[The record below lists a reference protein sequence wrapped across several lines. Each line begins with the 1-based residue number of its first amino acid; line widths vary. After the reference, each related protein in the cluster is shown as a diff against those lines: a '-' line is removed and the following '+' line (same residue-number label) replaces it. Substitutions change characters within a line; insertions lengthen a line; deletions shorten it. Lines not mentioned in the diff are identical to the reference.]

1 MLIDYQGVFEV
12 RILKSSGAIACVAAL
27 LGLTA
32 LTDAQAQT
40 VTQSGYTGI
49 FQGISEETATI
60 AGSSVGGGTAYAYV
74 MKIDLDAPGVSFTTS
89 PGAAGD
95 TPNSGTGNE
104 VITQTTSQF
113 MSATGVQVAM
123 NAGYFSCPCV
133 TNASNAEFIDG
144 LAVSNGNLVS
154 SDQSN
159 YIDLLLTAKN
169 QASFAA
175 GGSANLSG
183 IYNAVA
189 GSGYAVQN
197 GVNVGTKINSSSTSE
212 DPRAMIGLSQSGQYM
227 YLVTVDSGASDGA
240 GLNGM
245 QLGALAVDLGLYN
258 AINMDGGG
266 STSMVVQGANGKPNV
281 LESPYTGAER
291 YDGNSIGVYALP
303 LAPVPLPPGLGLFAS
318 GLVGLVTVARRK
330 LFG

>member
-1 MLIDYQGVFEV
+1 MKQ
-12 RILKSSGAIACVAAL
+12 LKYARTLAAAVAL
-27 LGLTA
+27 LGLSA

-40 VTQSGYTGI
+40 VTQSGYTPI

-60 AGSSVGGGTAYAYV
+60 TGSSVGGGTAYAYV
-74 MKIDLDAPGVSFTTS
+74 MQINLSAPGVSFTTS

-95 TPNSGTGNE
+95 TPNAGTGNE

-133 TNASNAEFIDG
+133 TNASNAEYIDG

-154 SDQSN
+154 SDQSG
-159 YIDLLLTAKN
+159 YVDLLLTAKN
-169 QASFAA
+169 QASLAT

-197 GVNVGTKINSSSTSE
+197 GVNVGTQINSSSTSE
-212 DPRAMIGLSQSGQYM
+212 DPRAMIGLSQNGQYM

-240 GLNGM
+240 GLNGT
-245 QLGALAVDLGLYN
+245 QLGALALDLGLYN

-281 LESPYTGAER
+281 LENPYTGAER
-291 YDGNSIGVYALP
+291 YDGNSIGVYAQP
-303 LAPVPLPPGLGLFAS
+303 LAPVPLPAGLPLLVSGLGALGLF
-318 GLVGLVTVARRK
+318 GRRK
-330 LFG
+330 ANAA

>member
-1 MLIDYQGVFEV
+1 VFEV
-12 RILKSSGAIACVAAL
+12 KILKSSGALACVAAL

-40 VTQSGYTGI
+40 VTQSGYTAI

-60 AGSSVGGGTAYAYV
+60 TGSTVGGGTAYAYV
-74 MKIDLDAPGVSFTTS
+74 MQINLDAPGVGFTTS
-89 PGAAGD
+89 PGAPGD

-104 VITQTTSQF
+104 VITRTTSQF

-123 NAGYFSCPCV
+123 NADYFSCPCV
-133 TNASNAEFIDG
+133 TNASNPEYLDG

-154 SDQSN
+154 SDQSG

-169 QASFAA
+169 QASLAA

-183 IYNAVA
+183 VYNAVS

-197 GVNVGTKINSSSTSE
+197 GVNVGTQINSSSTSE
-212 DPRAMIGLSQSGQYM
+212 DPRAMIGLSQNGQYL

-240 GLNGM
+240 GLNGT
-245 QLGALAVDLGLYN
+245 QLGALGVDLGLYN

-266 STSMVVQGANGKPNV
+266 STSMVVQGANGQ
-281 LESPYTGAER
+281 LSTAILF
-291 YDGNSIGVYALP
+291 DGRMRS
-303 LAPVPLPPGLGLFAS
+303 FDH
-318 GLVGLVTVARRK
+318 AR
-330 LFG
+330 